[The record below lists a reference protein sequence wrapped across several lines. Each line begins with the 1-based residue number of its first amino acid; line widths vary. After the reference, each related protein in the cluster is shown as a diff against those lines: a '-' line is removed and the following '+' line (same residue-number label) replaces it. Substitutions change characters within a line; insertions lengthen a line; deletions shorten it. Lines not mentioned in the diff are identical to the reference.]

1 VDDRRTAR
9 FVGIFFIAATGF
21 YLTGQALYG
30 GVISADAVAPFTSTQ
45 RTRVVAGVLVELVG
59 VFAIPM
65 IAVFLYPVL
74 RRFSTP
80 LALAYVALRVIE
92 ATLLAVVA
100 ALTLSLLAEFTTLG
114 WQELRELVAL
124 LSEPPFLLSVG
135 LAFPLSAMLL
145 NAVLWST
152 RLVPR
157 TISAWGF
164 LAGLLLM
171 TGSVA
176 ALLGLLDA
184 LPPVA
189 VEVVVS
195 GPIAIQE
202 MVLAGWL
209 IARGFSL
216 EGDSSEP

>member
-1 VDDRRTAR
+1 MDDRRTAR
-9 FVGIFFIAATGF
+9 FVGLFFIAATGF
-21 YLTGQALYG
+21 YLAGQALYG
-30 GVISADAVAPFTSTQ
+30 GLISADAVAPFTSAQ
-45 RTRVVAGVLVELVG
+45 RTRLVAGVLVELAG

-74 RRFSTP
+74 RRFNTSV
-80 LALAYVALRVIE
+80 ALAYVALRVVE
-92 ATLLAVVA
+92 ATLLTVVA
-100 ALTLSLLAEFTTLG
+100 ALTLSLLAELTTVG
-114 WQELRELVAL
+114 WLELRELVAL

-145 NAVLWST
+145 NAVLWRT

-157 TISAWGF
+157 IISGWGF
-164 LAGLLLM
+164 LAGLLLLA
-171 TGSVA
+171 GSVTS
-176 ALLGLLDA
+176 LLGLLDS

-216 EGDSSEP
+216 EGLRALS